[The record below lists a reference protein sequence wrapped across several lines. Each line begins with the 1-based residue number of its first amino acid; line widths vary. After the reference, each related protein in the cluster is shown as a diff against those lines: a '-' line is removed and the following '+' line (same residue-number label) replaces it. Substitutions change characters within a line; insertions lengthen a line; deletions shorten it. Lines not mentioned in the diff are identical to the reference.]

1 MHSTLPTHVLALAP
15 DSLSSL
21 GELDNDSLS
30 ELWSVFTR
38 CKDNLQNGRRLEN
51 LSWRL
56 WFDHGRRDPRNQ
68 SETEEEL
75 PEECTEAQV
84 KQKAI
89 EAGWSDP
96 EWEET
101 TDSESERERGDETRA
116 SRGNGTVEATKG
128 TPQQRGRT
136 VSVPVTAMGG
146 TGSTRSALTG
156 RGNSREWRTTPT
168 ISGDSLQRMITD
180 ASILPAINLPQR
192 PRSLI
197 EVPVA
202 KSIKKPS
209 LGSRGNSAPD
219 GLNNSNSLLLDST
232 SSSTTPLTSDKVV
245 PPSKTS
251 TPLAGCPNLASNST
265 STSTLTCT
273 RPQSPTLTR
282 TGPSSSALSE
292 SKSSMPPP
300 PAPTRTAESGLT
312 TRRRSSVKLARS
324 TSARKSRSS
333 SSALPLTTS
342 DSTTQLSRVPSQVH
356 FKRNPSSA
364 EVAASFKP
372 QSFTQGFDVLSP
384 PSQSAP
390 RPQVGR
396 IAPPPTPAGPSAVL
410 ADSPPKSRAHSTKIS
425 NTPLSFPDKVV
436 PSSSSSSEPTQAAA
450 AAAAPQ
456 PGPSALKLTPK
467 PPGASKKIFFISSP
481 NSESDDDRHSCVSKE
496 SAPMGSL
503 PKIGSPLQRSTVR
516 PPSRQEKSTDTN
528 GKGKGKEKESEAKA
542 DDDEDW
548 DDEDSEEEDGS
559 SSGWGSEYSTES
571 DVARNATT
579 NGPITRPMAGRSKS
593 AVEPGLFAKRAPSMV
608 HLSPSMSDMGGPGE
622 LKRRPPGLLSQLF
635 HPDQFVDDDEEE
647 DTKSSEMK
655 RGHKSMSSLPSMTHR
670 QDNNQ
675 ISRPKPRGLLGDRLT
690 MTRQPTFT
698 KKGKP
703 EDVELESSSEES
715 EDEETGASKNETAA
729 ALARKQRLAELEQ
742 AAAMAAPPQTPRTT
756 RRAMLATELSESL
769 RRNLLWE
776 RQTRNRVMGGAPRPA
791 IAPGQG
797 LPQRSLSSQQLAAS
811 DSAATTNSG
820 GPIRKLLPD
829 SGVRAPNPSPAN
841 PHPPPPPLPP
851 TVSHTVL
858 PRRATLATDLSRA
871 SQFPKNRPVDSESE
885 VSDSSSDGEGGEPD
899 VSGDMYTATALGR
912 GVW

>member
-15 DSLSSL
+15 DSLASL

-56 WFDHGRRDPRNQ
+56 WFDHGRRDLRGQ
-68 SETEEEL
+68 
-75 PEECTEAQV
+75 PEGGPPGLDECTEAQI
-84 KQKAI
+84 KQKAT

-101 TDSESERERGDETRA
+101 SGSESEGEGAPETRA
-116 SRGNGTVEATKG
+116 SRTECDNEESV
-128 TPQQRGRT
+128 PPLPRGRT

-146 TGSTRSALTG
+146 SSRSILTA
-156 RGNSREWRTTPT
+156 RGNSREWRTAPT
-168 ISGDSLQRMITD
+168 ISGGSLQRMITD
-180 ASILPAINLPQR
+180 AAILPAITLPQR

-202 KSIKKPS
+202 VASPKPC

-219 GLNNSNSLLLDST
+219 GLNTNNSLLLDSSCSAAP
-232 SSSTTPLTSDKVV
+232 SSRSDKV
-245 PPSKTS
+245 PPSKSS
-251 TPLAGCPNLASNST
+251 TPMPASPALASVST
-265 STSTLTCT
+265 STSTLTQA

-282 TGPSSSALSE
+282 TAPSSSALATSD
-292 SKSSMPPP
+292 SSMPPP
-300 PAPTRTAESGLT
+300 AVPTRTTENGT
-312 TRRRSSVKLARS
+312 RPRRRSSVKLARS
-324 TSARKSRSS
+324 TSARKSKSS
-333 SSALPLTTS
+333 SSALACPS
-342 DSTTQLSRVPSQVH
+342 ANSSTQLSRVPSEIH
-356 FKRNPSSA
+356 LKRNPSSA
-364 EVAASFKP
+364 EVAASFTP
-372 QSFTQGFDVLSP
+372 QSFTQGFDVSSP

-410 ADSPPKSRAHSTKIS
+410 AESPPKSRAHSTRVS
-425 NTPLSFPDKVV
+425 NTPLGFPDKVA
-436 PSSSSSSEPTQAAA
+436 PAPSEPAL
-450 AAAAPQ
+450 AAPQ
-456 PGPSALKLTPK
+456 PGPSAFKMTPK
-467 PPGASKKIFFISSP
+467 APGASKKIFFISSP

-496 SAPMGSL
+496 SATAGSL
-503 PKIGSPLQRSTVR
+503 PKIGSPLQQSTTR
-516 PPSRQEKSTDTN
+516 PSAKAIAAVTN
-528 GKGKGKEKESEAKA
+528 GTAKGKEKETAA
-542 DDDEDW
+542 NAVDDDEW
-548 DDEDSEEEDGS
+548 DDEESEEEDGS
-559 SSGWGSEYSTES
+559 SSGWGSEYSTDS
-571 DVARNATT
+571 DVARNSTA
-579 NGPITRPMAGRSKS
+579 NGPTARPMSGRSKS
-593 AVEPGLFAKRAPSMV
+593 AIEPGLFAKRAPSMV
-608 HLSPSMSDMGGPGE
+608 HLSPSLSDMGGPGE

-635 HPDQFVDDDEEE
+635 HPDQFVDHDEE
-647 DTKSSEMK
+647 DAKISDMK
-655 RGHKSMSSLPSMTHR
+655 RAHKSMSSLPAMAHHQETHPAK
-670 QDNNQ
+670 
-675 ISRPKPRGLLGDRLT
+675 PKTRGLLGDRLT

-703 EDVELESSSEES
+703 EDVELESSSDES
-715 EDEETGASKNETAA
+715 EDEASGASKNETAA

-742 AAAMAAPPQTPRTT
+742 AAALAAPPQTPRTT

-776 RQTRNRVMGGAPRPA
+776 RQTRNRVMGGAPRPPVM
-791 IAPGQG
+791 PGQG
-797 LPQRSLSSQQLAAS
+797 LPQRSSSSQHLAQAVAAS
-811 DSAATTNSG
+811 DSAAVVG
-820 GPIRKLLPD
+820 AGPVRKLLPD

-851 TVSHTVL
+851 SASHTAL

-871 SQFPKNRPVDSESE
+871 SQFPKNRPAESESE
-885 VSDSSSDGEGGEPD
+885 LSDSSSEGEEGEPD